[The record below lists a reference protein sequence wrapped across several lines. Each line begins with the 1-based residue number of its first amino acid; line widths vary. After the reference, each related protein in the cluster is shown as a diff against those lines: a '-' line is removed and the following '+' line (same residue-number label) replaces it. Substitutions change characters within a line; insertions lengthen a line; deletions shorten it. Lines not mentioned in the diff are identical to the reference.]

1 MSIPP
6 DSAGKQPSIGA
17 KAELNAAA
25 IARWDDEGGASKA
38 PEPQDRHPKREV
50 LPTLLT
56 GLAVDE
62 GPHSMDGM
70 LLHARH
76 ESENVKAFI
85 SRRVTDIWVEP
96 IEPSGRR
103 IFIAYNTTLSASK
116 ISPRL
121 SESLPPNTSAV
132 LDSTVSTR
140 LWISCTQT
148 SSKAA
153 RRWTSVSCYA
163 KRHPDQIRGT
173 LAHENLYPP
182 ALWKV

>member
-1 MSIPP
+1 MSSPP
-6 DSAGKQPSIGA
+6 DSAGKHTSIGA

-38 PEPQDRHPKREV
+38 PEPQDRHPNRAPTVDSEQEV
-50 LPTLLT
+50 FPTLLT

-85 SRRVTDIWVEP
+85 SRRVMDIWVEP

-103 IFIAYNTTLSASK
+103 KSLHRVQYNALGKQNLAAIERIVTAKYERGAGFNRQHPFVDILYADIIESGETLDVGQLPGK
-116 ISPRL
+116 TSP
-121 SESLPPNTSAV
+121 
-132 LDSTVSTR
+132 
-140 LWISCTQT
+140 
-148 SSKAA
+148 
-153 RRWTSVSCYA
+153 
-163 KRHPDQIRGT
+163 
-173 LAHENLYPP
+173 
-182 ALWKV
+182 

>member
-17 KAELNAAA
+17 KAEFNAAA

-103 IFIAYNTTLSASK
+103 KSLHRVQYNALGK
-116 ISPRL
+116 RNL
-121 SESLPPNTSAV
+121 
-132 LDSTVSTR
+132 
-140 LWISCTQT
+140 
-148 SSKAA
+148 AA
-153 RRWTSVSCYA
+153 IGRIVTA
-163 KRHPDQIRGT
+163 
-173 LAHENLYPP
+173 
-182 ALWKV
+182 